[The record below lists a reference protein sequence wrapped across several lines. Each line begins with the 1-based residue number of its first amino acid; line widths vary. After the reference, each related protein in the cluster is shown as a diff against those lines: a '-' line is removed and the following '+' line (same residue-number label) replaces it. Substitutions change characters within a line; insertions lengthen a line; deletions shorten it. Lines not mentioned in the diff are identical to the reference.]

1 MLIDLVSSVSDL
13 ISHYGYDA
21 VYGTVVYVG
30 TYGEVNNVRV
40 GDPNTDVYFV
50 ISKDQYRDVG
60 NQYRA
65 GNKIQAIKLLRE
77 ITSCALKEAKDVV
90 ENTTW

>member
-30 TYGEVNNVRV
+30 TYSEVNSVRV
-40 GDPNTDVYFV
+40 GDPNTNVYFT
-50 ISKDQYRDVG
+50 ISKNQYRDIG

-65 GNKIQAIKLLRE
+65 GNKITAIKLLRE
-77 ITSCALKEAKDVV
+77 VTSCQLKEAKNVV